1 MTTITA
7 PSTTAYQ
14 LRGWDLSELLPAPT
28 EEVIA
33 RCLAELESALREFE
47 ACRATLDSG
56 PARMTPPQLLA
67 ILRRYE
73 AISEQT
79 SVLANYGSLWFNS
92 DTGNQEAIT
101 FRNRVRQAVT
111 AATNR
116 TLFFTLWWKA
126 LPEEEAQALLQSVPA
141 IPQAAPAAP
150 GPATAAG
157 PAAPATPAAPVSKA
171 ATAA

>member
-1 MTTITA
+1 MTIITA

-33 RCLAELESALREFE
+33 RRFAELESALREFE
-47 ACRATLDSG
+47 ACRETLAAGEGVRS
-56 PARMTPPQLLA
+56 RMSPQQLLA

-73 AISEQT
+73 AITEQT
-79 SVLANYGSLWFNS
+79 SLLANYGSLWFNS

-116 TLFFTLWWKA
+116 ILFFTLWWKG
-126 LPEEEAQALLQSVPA
+126 LTDDEAQALL
-141 IPQAAPAAP
+141 PAAP
-150 GPATAAG
+150 PALA
-157 PAAPATPAAPVSKA
+157 
-171 ATAA
+171 